1 MSKDA
6 IIRLLLRIYPRA
18 WRLEYGEELSAILAG
33 RPFTPLILGDVVV
46 SGAWQRF
53 RYAEM
58 WQVGGVA
65 LALRL
70 IIGTA
75 ANSLSP
81 LSPAAYHHFFQ
92 INWIAEL
99 AIGYLYVA
107 RYSRHPVAAAVASVK
122 ASLVGL
128 IPELLLAALW
138 AANLIHPTILGM
150 NGSPHI
156 YGHSI
161 TDLCLRTEAAASP
174 ATLLMAIPVTVI
186 SAFLA
191 GFAGASIATGV
202 SLARRRSGA
211 HQ

>member
-18 WRLEYGEELSAILAG
+18 WGLEYGEELSAILAG

-58 WQVGGVA
+58 WQIGGGA
-65 LALRL
+65 LALWL
-70 IIGTA
+70 ILGTV

-81 LSPAAYHHFFQ
+81 LSPEAYHHFFQ

-99 AIGYLYVA
+99 AIGYMYVA
-107 RYSRHPVAAAVASVK
+107 RYSKRPAVAAVASVK

-128 IPELLLAALW
+128 IPELLLTALW
-138 AANLIHPTILGM
+138 AVNLIHPSILGM

-156 YGHSI
+156 HGHSI
-161 TDLCLRTEAAASP
+161 TELCLRTEGAASP
-174 ATLLMAIPVTVI
+174 ATLLTAIPVTVI
-186 SAFLA
+186 PAFLA

-202 SLARRRSGA
+202 SLARRRSGVRE
-211 HQ
+211 